1 MRSIPGYLLF
11 RQWLTMRK
19 NLIFMALHFI
29 IAKSKVPN
37 FSHIRALIWL
47 NAFPVVYANSLLA
60 TWVNFDFVGLW
71 SMLIN

>member
-1 MRSIPGYLLF
+1 
-11 RQWLTMRK
+11 
-19 NLIFMALHFI
+19 MALHFI

-37 FSHIRALIWL
+37 LSHIRALIWL

-71 SMLIN
+71 FMLIN